1 MESIKAETLCKDID
15 LEVRRAFALN
25 KSQALHSTGHGVG
38 LEIHE
43 KPYLSLKSKDRLKEN
58 MVVTVEPGLYLPGK
72 YGIRIEDLVVVKKD
86 GYELLSKT
94 DKDLIFI

>member
-1 MESIKAETLCKDID
+1 M
-15 LEVRRAFALN
+15 F
-25 KSQALHSTGHGVG
+25 HSTGHGVG

-43 KPYLSLKSKDRLKEN
+43 RPYLSLKSRDRLKEN
-58 MVVTVEPGLYLPGK
+58 MVVTAEPGLYLPGK
-72 YGIRIEDLVVVKKD
+72 YGIRIEDLVIVKKD